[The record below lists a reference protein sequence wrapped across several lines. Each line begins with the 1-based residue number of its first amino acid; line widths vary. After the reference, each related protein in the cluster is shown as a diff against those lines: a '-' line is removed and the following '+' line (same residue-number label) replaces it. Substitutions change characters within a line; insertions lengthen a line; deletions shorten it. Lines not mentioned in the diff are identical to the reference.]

1 VDKIDNITVEDVKV
15 KKAERIINVC
25 GDAGSPILRLKNRS
39 VSAEVVLSQNVV
51 ENADLIN

>member
-15 KKAERIINVC
+15 RKANRIINVC

>member
-1 VDKIDNITVEDVKV
+1 MDKIDNVTVEDVKV
-15 KKAERIINVC
+15 KKANRIINVS
-25 GDAGSPILRLKNRS
+25 GDAGSPILRFKNRS